1 MSQTR
6 TSSSKDELIARCL
19 PFLEEVKDMT
29 TGSEVEQW
37 LNDKYGTDSEFY
49 QDLTRLIRIG
59 VEEEG
64 WAANIEIAGW
74 KYRRARLVEPSEKIN
89 PRQVH
94 AFYPDHVALRLFYL
108 CSTPL
113 LSTDKSANFTF
124 TERPIQRAR

>member
-37 LNDKYGTDSEFY
+37 LNDQYGTDSEFY
-49 QDLTRLIRIG
+49 QDLARLIRIG

-74 KYRRARLVEPSEKIN
+74 NYRRARLVEPSEKTFGFSITTVYMDSRGNDQAN
-89 PRQVH
+89 PEGSFRGDYH
-94 AFYPDHVALRLFYL
+94 
-108 CSTPL
+108 
-113 LSTDKSANFTF
+113 
-124 TERPIQRAR
+124 